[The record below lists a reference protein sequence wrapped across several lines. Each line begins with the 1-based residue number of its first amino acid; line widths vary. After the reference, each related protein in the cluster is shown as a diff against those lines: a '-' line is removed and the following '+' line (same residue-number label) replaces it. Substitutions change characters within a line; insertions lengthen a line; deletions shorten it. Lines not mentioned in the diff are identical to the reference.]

1 MLSQALSVFDFL
13 KIKYPKHNPRFALC
27 IIPMFVGVL
36 FAIFGFYLSH
46 QNVIIFTHE
55 RFGDIFAFLAVLP
68 GFYIASLAAV
78 SAINKIAIDEII
90 NKDSNPPYLIKRE
103 PNRPETYQQPLT
115 RRLFLSMLFAYLATV
130 SLFLTLTLIGIRF
143 YFAVFLNAMPTIIVL
158 AICYFLVFFLLTQI
172 LLLTLV
178 GISYLGYKSLANN

>member
-13 KIKYPKHNPRFALC
+13 KIKYPNNSQRIVLYAMPILVGLASIVLSIYLHNKD
-27 IIPMFVGVL
+27 INL
-36 FAIFGFYLSH
+36 FIH
-46 QNVIIFTHE
+46 D